1 MDTDNQ
7 ILYLGIIVGWIFT
20 ILIISLIGMVAG
32 VNQFILIGMIGVSG
46 GVLFGMFFIVELISF
61 FQNFKIVRRE

>member
-7 ILYLGIIVGWIFT
+7 ILYLGMIVGWIFT
-20 ILIISLIGMVAG
+20 ILFISLVGMVAG